1 MPLYSLLLA
10 SSHSFVQRQEFRN
23 RLGSPGFANRSRS
36 SPFQGRHSA
45 SSLIAVSNSPNLCL
59 RTRATSSRPTRTR
72 TRNDAVSA
80 QKHSEAPLVAT
91 LPSAIPALLPHIKF
105 VIPPK
110 EFLSMKHS
118 LFAVLVLGLISVG
131 CTSTNKASTPDTV
144 AQPNSA
150 ATSASSASSPSTN
163 SDQDFV
169 TKAAQ
174 GNSAEVE
181 LGKIVAAKSKN
192 PSVKQFAQMMV
203 KDHTTA
209 LNELQELAQT
219 KNLNFNDDLPDD
231 AKALQSKLSSDT
243 GKQLD
248 KDYMDSMVED
258 HQKDVQEFTDK
269 SQNAKDRDVKQWA
282 SKTLPTL
289 QKHLEKA
296 QQIDAKLNKGKAAS
310 SAASGDS
317 Q

>member
-1 MPLYSLLLA
+1 
-10 SSHSFVQRQEFRN
+10 
-23 RLGSPGFANRSRS
+23 
-36 SPFQGRHSA
+36 
-45 SSLIAVSNSPNLCL
+45 
-59 RTRATSSRPTRTR
+59 
-72 TRNDAVSA
+72 
-80 QKHSEAPLVAT
+80 
-91 LPSAIPALLPHIKF
+91 
-105 VIPPK
+105 
-110 EFLSMKHS
+110 MKQS
-118 LFAVLVLGLISVG
+118 LFVLLVLGLISVG
-131 CTSTNKASTPDTV
+131 CTSTNKAATPDTT
-144 AQPNSA
+144 AQPNSG
-150 ATSASSASSPSTN
+150 ATTASSPSTS

-181 LGKIVAAKSKN
+181 LGKIVAAKTKDPN
-192 PSVKQFAQMMV
+192 VKQFAQMMV

-231 AKALQSKLSSDT
+231 AKALQTKFSSDT

-248 KDYMDSMVED
+248 KDYMDNMVED
-258 HQKDVQEFTDK
+258 HQKDVQEFTDQ
-269 SQNAKDRDVKQWA
+269 SQKAKDPDVKQWA

-296 QQIDAKLNKGKAAS
+296 QQIDAKLNKGKAAGS
-310 SAASGDS
+310 SPNGDS

>member
-1 MPLYSLLLA
+1 MRHSLL
-10 SSHSFVQRQEFRN
+10 
-23 RLGSPGFANRSRS
+23 
-36 SPFQGRHSA
+36 
-45 SSLIAVSNSPNLCL
+45 
-59 RTRATSSRPTRTR
+59 
-72 TRNDAVSA
+72 
-80 QKHSEAPLVAT
+80 
-91 LPSAIPALLPHIKF
+91 ALLI
-105 VIPPK
+105 
-110 EFLSMKHS
+110 
-118 LFAVLVLGLISVG
+118 LGLISIG
-131 CTSTNKASTPDTV
+131 CTSTNKASTPDTA
-144 AQPNSA
+144 AQPNSG
-150 ATSASSASSPSTN
+150 ATSASSSSPSSN
-163 SDQDFV
+163 PDQEFV

-181 LGKIVAAKSKN
+181 LGKIVAAKSKDPN
-192 PSVKQFAQMMV
+192 VKQFAQMMV

-231 AKALQSKLSSDT
+231 AKSLQQKLSSDT

-248 KDYMDSMVED
+248 KDYMDGMVED

-269 SQNAKDRDVKQWA
+269 SQNAKDPDVKQWA

-296 QQIDAKLNKGKAAS
+296 QQIDAKLNKGKPS
-310 SAASGDS
+310 GTSPSGDS

>member
-1 MPLYSLLLA
+1 MRQSLL
-10 SSHSFVQRQEFRN
+10 
-23 RLGSPGFANRSRS
+23 
-36 SPFQGRHSA
+36 
-45 SSLIAVSNSPNLCL
+45 
-59 RTRATSSRPTRTR
+59 
-72 TRNDAVSA
+72 
-80 QKHSEAPLVAT
+80 
-91 LPSAIPALLPHIKF
+91 ALLI
-105 VIPPK
+105 
-110 EFLSMKHS
+110 
-118 LFAVLVLGLISVG
+118 LGLISVG
-131 CTSTNKASTPDTV
+131 CTSTNKASTPDTS
-144 AQPNSA
+144 AQPNSG
-150 ATSASSASSPSTN
+150 ATSSSVASSPSSN
-163 SDQDFV
+163 PDQEFV

-181 LGKIVAAKSKN
+181 LGKIVAAKSKD

-231 AKALQSKLSSDT
+231 AKSLQQKLSSDT

-248 KDYMDSMVED
+248 KDYMDGMVED
-258 HQKDVQEFTDK
+258 HRKDVQEFTDK
-269 SQNAKDRDVKQWA
+269 SQNAKDPDVKQWA

-296 QQIDAKLNKGKAAS
+296 QQIDAKLNKGKPS
-310 SAASGDS
+310 GTSPSGDS